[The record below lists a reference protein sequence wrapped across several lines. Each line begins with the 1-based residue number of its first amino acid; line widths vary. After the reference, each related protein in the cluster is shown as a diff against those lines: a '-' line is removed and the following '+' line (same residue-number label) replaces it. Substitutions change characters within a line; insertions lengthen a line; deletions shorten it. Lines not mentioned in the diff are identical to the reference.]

1 MKKLIAGEI
10 TTGDVALTVEPNV
23 QSMLEKNLEKTK
35 EKYKAQTVGGM
46 IINPKTGEIIAMS
59 AKPDFNPNQYAKT
72 KDFSIF
78 MNPLVESVIEMG
90 SIMKPL
96 TLAASMDNGSITAS
110 TTYTDK
116 GFLVFGPSRIENYDG
131 KARGKADMQ
140 RVLNESLNTGAVF
153 AMQKMG
159 KDKFKDYMLGYGF
172 GEKTGIE
179 LPQEAKSN
187 ISNITGG
194 NRDIEYATASFGQG
208 TAITPI
214 AMTTAL
220 STLANGGL
228 LMKPHIV
235 KRGKH
240 KGVKESRSIAS
251 RS

>member
-1 MKKLIAGEI
+1 M
-10 TTGDVALTVEPNV
+10 
-23 QSMLEKNLEKTK
+23 EKTK

-96 TLAASMDNGSITAS
+96 TLSLLWTTASITAS

-131 KARGKADMQ
+131 KGRGVVDMQ
-140 RVLNESLNTGAVF
+140 KVLNESLNTGAVF

-159 KDKFKDYMLGYGF
+159 KDKFRDYVLGYGF

-179 LPQEAKSN
+179 LPQEVKNN
-187 ISNITGG
+187 IGNIIG
-194 NRDIEYATASFGQG
+194 NSPMLNMRPLLLYQG
-208 TAITPI
+208 IAVTP
-214 AMTTAL
+214 
-220 STLANGGL
+220 
-228 LMKPHIV
+228 
-235 KRGKH
+235 
-240 KGVKESRSIAS
+240 
-251 RS
+251 

>member
-35 EKYKAQTVGGM
+35 EKIQSPNCRRNDYQ
-46 IINPKTGEIIAMS
+46 PKDRRDYRYVRQAGLQSEPVCQD
-59 AKPDFNPNQYAKT
+59 KRF
-72 KDFSIF
+72 FHF

-110 TTYTDK
+110 TTYTDN
-116 GFLVFGPSRIENYDG
+116 GFLAFGPSRIENYDG

-140 RVLNESLNTGAVF
+140 RVLNGSLNTGAVF

-172 GEKTGIE
+172 GGK
-179 LPQEAKSN
+179 
-187 ISNITGG
+187 
-194 NRDIEYATASFGQG
+194 NR
-208 TAITPI
+208 
-214 AMTTAL
+214 
-220 STLANGGL
+220 
-228 LMKPHIV
+228 H
-235 KRGKH
+235 R
-240 KGVKESRSIAS
+240 IAS
-251 RS
+251 GSEK